1 MNAVSK
7 ALVSAPESPE
17 YAAWSIEHALNHT
30 LRLRIATVGCPAA
43 RGDNVQP
50 PGDHHPNRPGSLP
63 CSPLVEEP
71 NTSSM

>member
-43 RGDNVQP
+43 RGDNV
-50 PGDHHPNRPGSLP
+50 
-63 CSPLVEEP
+63 LVDL
-71 NTSSM
+71 SFVLRCLF